1 MQANDQQQ
9 HREDCRQGTQ
19 AYHLVHEAA
28 AFYLEHKSVCV
39 LQDIKA
45 VDCLD
50 GVGVWVALASK
61 VCVVMLAHK
70 HLSSL
75 PAG

>member
-1 MQANDQQQ
+1 MQLQ
-9 HREDCRQGTQ
+9 REDCRQDTQ

-28 AFYLEHKSVCV
+28 AFYLEHKPFCV

-50 GVGVWVALASK
+50 GVGVWVPQAGK